1 MGIFDF
7 FSDTSKPEFVPVDQV
22 SVIIKPTRRTS
33 SSNIIFYD
41 LSGNR
46 VPKIPKGK
54 RDISTKFKCYLGL
67 KKYKNTQR
75 WEPVDPI
82 EVENKI
88 DDDNFIPNH
97 SIQKETL
104 KSEEKSDEKSEN
116 NKSSIIP
123 TDDPWR
129 IKSICDTQ
137 KKVNKTSRKM
147 GFSNI
152 KVYEY
157 SRDLVYD
164 GNDELRPY
172 HKNTWT
178 NKSRQK
184 QKENTINRINKFNG
198 SNKSNLTKFFKNN
211 LVKDNSQFQRYLEC
225 FERNK
230 SKLDYPKEFI
240 DSFYSLLIKYD
251 FLVYRSLE
259 ESVKSCMEK
268 FIYDYFNGSGLVSEE
283 KVDYYSNLKFISSFV
298 KGDIKFDLKK
308 EHLERH
314 NSLIEIDSSLYKLQL
329 PDLLVEPWNSGIENE
344 VIFNVSEDFYL
355 VIIDKKI
362 FSIKFSQYFT
372 PFIVKEINEV
382 NDIIN
387 NYFSREN
394 SKNPKSI
401 DENIRNIY
409 DQIFHIPSDK
419 YDLERLSFSKLKNK
433 ENFSVIDFRDNYWFY
448 KSLREFIFYSS
459 FYEDLKQTNKNL
471 VKNKLNPVIS
481 ELDKDGNGSVD
492 VTEGEDF
499 MNLFRKHQ
507 KLIINVDRSYV
518 QKFVKVSSYLN
529 TKKENIQSLFNLLKK
544 DTKLLKFDEHLGV
557 LKNQI
562 HTYESL
568 LFHSLNMISSL
579 IDDDMITFYEIYE
592 SFDKL
597 GIFNSN
603 WENEVSGKLKEIDEN
618 ISKVNQGMV
627 NLMYS
632 INEVGNK
639 ISRQISNL
647 TYVTQGSFKS
657 LTETLQTELKSIDSS
672 IKVNNLY
679 SLISTYQLYKI
690 NKQTKP
696 LLPDS

>member
-1 MGIFDF
+1 MIKY
-7 FSDTSKPEFVPVDQV
+7 TPVNEV
-22 SVIIKPTRRTS
+22 TVIIKPKVIPSPRIKGETETH
-33 SSNIIFYD
+33 FHD

-46 VPKIPKGK
+46 VSKIPRTK
-54 RDISTKFKCYLGL
+54 RIICLENDCYLGL
-67 KKYKNTQR
+67 RGEKWVT
-75 WEPVDPI
+75 VDPK
-82 EVENKI
+82 EVEKNVSSK
-88 DDDNFIPNH
+88 NFVENH
-97 SIQKETL
+97 SVGTKLKIQSSPPKETL
-104 KSEEKSDEKSEN
+104 KSKEKSYEKSEN

-137 KKVNKTSRKM
+137 KKVNKYSIT
-147 GFSNI
+147 
-152 KVYEY
+152 VYEY

-164 GNDELRPY
+164 GNDRLSPY
-172 HKNTWT
+172 DKNNWT

-240 DSFYSLLIKYD
+240 DSFYSILSKYD

-268 FIYDYFNGSGLVSEE
+268 FIYDYFYGSGLSQEE
-283 KVDYYSNLKFISSFV
+283 KVDYHSNLKFISSFV

-314 NSLIEIDSSLYKLQL
+314 NSLIEINSSLYKLQL

-344 VIFNVSEDFYL
+344 VIFNLSEDFYL

-362 FSIKFSQYFT
+362 FSIKFEQYFV

-382 NDIIN
+382 NDIID
-387 NYFSREN
+387 NYFFREN

-401 DENIRNIY
+401 NENIRNIY

-433 ENFSVIDFRDNYWFY
+433 ENFSVIDFHDDYWFY

-544 DTKLLKFDEHLGV
+544 DTKLLKFNEHLGI